1 MSDVTLG
8 YIKTYIKGLDEQIN
22 GGIPIGHVVLICG
35 YAGSMK
41 SSFAYNVAYHYVKD
55 GNGRALYL
63 SLEQSRDSIIKQ
75 MNKMGMDITELG
87 ERMSILDVG
96 WMRKELKASNEMNI
110 NWMESIKTQLK
121 NYKEFTSYDL
131 LIIDSLDALYSMASL
146 DNTRSAL
153 FFFFE
158 SLRELDTTTL
168 LITEMDPDRKS
179 FGKYGIESFLADGI
193 IHLDFERVGR
203 SLGRFISIVKMR
215 AVKHSTD
222 YYSLI
227 VDQDGFKVVTR

>member
-1 MSDVTLG
+1 
-8 YIKTYIKGLDEQIN
+8 
-22 GGIPIGHVVLICG
+22 
-35 YAGSMK
+35 
-41 SSFAYNVAYHYVKD
+41 
-55 GNGRALYL
+55 
-63 SLEQSRDSIIKQ
+63 
-75 MNKMGMDITELG
+75 
-87 ERMSILDVG
+87 
-96 WMRKELKASNEMNI
+96 
-110 NWMESIKTQLK
+110 
-121 NYKEFTSYDL
+121 
-131 LIIDSLDALYSMASL
+131 MASL